1 MLDRAMA
8 HVVAKLSTQEAK
20 LLEHCLPVAVCPDAS
35 KLLAGELSIMKLLLV
50 WKQISSSPFLF

>member
-1 MLDRAMA
+1 MA

-50 WKQISSSPFLF
+50 WKQHSSSPFLF